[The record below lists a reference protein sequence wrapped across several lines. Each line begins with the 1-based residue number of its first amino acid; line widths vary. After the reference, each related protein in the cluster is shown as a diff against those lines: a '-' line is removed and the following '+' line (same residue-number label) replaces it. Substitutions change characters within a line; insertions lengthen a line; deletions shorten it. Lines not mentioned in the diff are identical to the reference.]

1 VTVLRLACG
10 RRRVGGVEGVWVQS
24 ELLERV
30 TAVRLVVVV
39 STVVVDVVR
48 EGCLF
53 GQGRVAFWWWSMEGL
68 ASGSVCAS
76 GGEAD

>member
-1 VTVLRLACG
+1 M
-10 RRRVGGVEGVWVQS
+10 QS

-39 STVVVDVVR
+39 RVVSTELDVVR
-48 EGCLF
+48 EACLF
-53 GQGRVAFWWWSMEGL
+53 GPGRVAFWWSMEEGL

>member
-1 VTVLRLACG
+1 M
-10 RRRVGGVEGVWVQS
+10 QS

-39 STVVVDVVR
+39 STVVDVVR

-53 GQGRVAFWWWSMEGL
+53 GQGRVAFWCRLKEGL

>member
-1 VTVLRLACG
+1 MTVLRLACG

-39 STVVVDVVR
+39 STVVDVVR

>member
-1 VTVLRLACG
+1 MLRLACG

-39 STVVVDVVR
+39 STVVDVVR

-53 GQGRVAFWWWSMEGL
+53 GQGRVAFWCRLKEGL

>member
-1 VTVLRLACG
+1 MTVLRLACG

-39 STVVVDVVR
+39 STVVDVVR

-53 GQGRVAFWWWSMEGL
+53 GQGRVAFWCRLKEGL

>member
-1 VTVLRLACG
+1 MTVLRLACG

-30 TAVRLVVVV
+30 TAVRLGVVV
-39 STVVVDVVR
+39 STVVDVVR

-76 GGEAD
+76 GDEAD

>member
-1 VTVLRLACG
+1 MLRLACG

-30 TAVRLVVVV
+30 TAVRLGVVV
-39 STVVVDVVR
+39 STVVDVVR